1 VGRMTIRLLVNPT
14 TGKREVDIAYES
26 DSDALPMEHE
36 EEHRRLVEKVVGK
49 LGNKKLTV
57 ERESEAPVE
66 EQEQQQQQQQQ
77 QVEREKLKQ

>member
-1 VGRMTIRLLVNPT
+1 VARMTIRLVVNPT

-49 LGNKKLTV
+49 LGNRKLTV
-57 ERESEAPVE
+57 ERDSEAPP
-66 EQEQQQQQQQQ
+66 QEQQQQEQQQQ
-77 QVEREKLKQ
+77 AEREKLKQ